1 MKGKFQTSIMGAVLF
16 AVVGLGASEA
26 KADPVTFSTSGTFT
40 CDILGANQTCSGSG
54 TNAITLASPTGSL
67 TITFTGNP
75 STTVNTPTF
84 ASFASFQVSVTGSGM
99 GASNI
104 PFALTITETSPIAG
118 SQSIP
123 AIFSGAFTS
132 NSGIGQITFQVF
144 PSNITV
150 TANIGGILFSILP
163 SARDIS
169 LVPPATNNGVST
181 VQGFISGSA
190 SPEAIP
196 EPATMLLLGTGL
208 TGIAVKLRRKL
219 KIF

>member
-16 AVVGLGASEA
+16 AILALGASEA
-26 KADPVTFSTSGTFT
+26 NADPITFSTSGTFS
-40 CDILGANQTCSGSG
+40 CDILGANQTCSGGG

-67 TITFTGNP
+67 TITFHGTP

-84 ASFASFQVSVTGSGM
+84 ASFGSFQVSVTGSGM

-104 PFALTITETSPIAG
+104 PFALTITQTSPTVG
-118 SQSIP
+118 SQTLP
-123 AIFSGAFTS
+123 AIFSGAFTA

-150 TANIGGILFSILP
+150 TANIGGILYSLLP
-163 SARDIS
+163 SQRDIG

-190 SPEAIP
+190 SPGAIP
-196 EPATMLLLGTGL
+196 EPATMVLLGTGL
-208 TGIAVKLRRKL
+208 VGIAGMVRKRS
-219 KIF
+219 KS

>member
-1 MKGKFQTSIMGAVLF
+1 MKGKFQASITAAVLF
-16 AVVGLGASEA
+16 AIVVLGASEA
-26 KADPVTFSTSGTFT
+26 KADPVTFSTSGIFN
-40 CDILGANQTCSGSG
+40 CDILGAGQTCSGGG
-54 TNAITLASPTGSL
+54 TNAITLANPTGSI
-67 TITFTGNP
+67 TITFVGTP

-84 ASFASFQVSVTGSGM
+84 ASFGSFQVAVTGTGM

-104 PFALTITETSPIAG
+104 PFALTITQISPIPG

-123 AIFSGAFTS
+123 AIFSGAFTA

-163 SARDIS
+163 SQRDIA
-169 LVPPATNNGVST
+169 LVPPVTNNGVTT

-190 SPEAIP
+190 SPGAIP

-208 TGIAVKLRRKL
+208 AGIAGMVRRRSKS
-219 KIF
+219 